1 MKTYTYTGETLEEAT
16 RKAKSVHGDE
26 PLILKTREI
35 RKKSLTEKG
44 LYELVIAVQDEE
56 KPLPQ
61 NSVKKRLE
69 SIAQKNYEQKKQE
82 SKITLES
89 DIDFSERAKQITEL
103 LSSTP
108 STQKNPYNI
117 PTSPQTPKKPTLQES
132 EELKAIKKEVE
143 QMSDRLKLVQNMLWE
158 EKKPSSNTKIPQEFA
173 EIYNLAK
180 SSGIDADR
188 LEALM
193 ELSLEL
199 MPLSMRSSS
208 ITIKRY
214 FREVLRKMI
223 ACKPERLD
231 GAKKNIIMLV
241 GPTGVGKTTTLAKL
255 AARYSLKMRYRLG
268 VITLDSYKIAAME
281 QLMTYAR
288 MMRLPIERADDPNDL
303 STAIDR
309 LGHCDI
315 VLIDTAGH
323 SQYDSQKL
331 ELLKKYVSNDYSI
344 SVQLVLSAGTK
355 YEDLKEIYRSFSAVE
370 IDSVI
375 FSKLDESRSFGN
387 IFSLVC
393 DIKKPISY
401 FSIGQVVPSDLLV
414 ASNDYL
420 VDCLLDGFK
429 NPNKEE

>member
-26 PLILKTREI
+26 PLILKTREL
-35 RKKSLTEKG
+35 KKKTLTEKG

-61 NSVKKRLE
+61 NSVKKRIE
-69 SIAQKNYEQKKQE
+69 EISQKNYERKKQE

-89 DIDFSERAKQITEL
+89 EIDFSERAKQITEL
-103 LSSTP
+103 LSSSPTP
-108 STQKNPYNI
+108 PKNPYNI
-117 PTSPQTPKKPTLQES
+117 PTPQAKKPTPQES

-158 EKKPSSNTKIPQEFA
+158 EKKPSPNTKIPQEFA

-208 ITIKRY
+208 VTIKRY
-214 FREVLRKMI
+214 FREVLRKMV
-223 ACKPERLD
+223 ACKPERLE
-231 GAKKNIIMLV
+231 GAKKKIFMLV

-255 AARYSLKMRYRLG
+255 AARYSLMLDMRYRVG

-281 QLMTYAR
+281 QLMVYAR
-288 MMRLPIERADDPNDL
+288 MMRLAIERVDDPKDL

-309 LGHCDI
+309 LEHCDFI
-315 VLIDTAGH
+315 LIDTAGH

-331 ELLKKYVSNDYSI
+331 ELLKRYANSDYDI
-344 SVQLVLSAGTK
+344 SVHLVLSASTK

-370 IDSVI
+370 IDSII

-401 FSIGQVVPSDLLV
+401 FSIGQIVPSDLLV
-414 ASNDYL
+414 ASNDYF
-420 VDCLLDGFK
+420 VDCLLDGFR
-429 NPNKEE
+429 NPNKEK